1 MKKIFLLFCAAAG
14 WLGAQA
20 QTEALELPFYETFPD
35 TVDVDAE
42 DAQWTVLDNNGDGI
56 STNGANTCLPV
67 LTRRR
72 VVPLCRGV
80 KP

>member
-42 DAQWTVLDNNGDGI
+42 DAQWTVLDNNGDGYQYEWGEYL
-56 STNGANTCLPV
+56 SASFDP
-67 LTRRR
+67 
-72 VVPLCRGV
+72 
-80 KP
+80 